1 MRIGTHHW
9 RAAGVAAI
17 ALTCLFITG
26 CSSIGHKQAI
36 GLTTIPSAGPSGSE
50 KASTSHKA
58 GRPIAIF
65 FDGTHNNEVTDTNVK
80 RLHSLVTLQPRDNIT
95 ALYVEGVGT
104 STDIAGMTTGAGIGA
119 RVRLAYEFL
128 LMHRKPGDRIY
139 VFGFS
144 RGAYAAR
151 ILTAMLYHAGLPA
164 TGSATPREVAEL
176 VFETVKKEY
185 AEDAEPQRR
194 GDVQKALR
202 VAKLKKTT
210 MDLSGDPV
218 AVEVLGLWDTVEALG
233 GHEWGSKIL
242 HKMRLRQHTA
252 DVGNPNRR
260 YGDTL
265 CNVRNAFH
273 AVSIDDDR
281 EWVFTPLLITRDHLL
296 RGCTKVADTLS
307 DVFAPERLQE
317 VWFAGAHLDVGGGY
331 QDSLLSGVSL
341 NWMIGRVRKFARDD
355 ILPPVAGVREDPY
368 GTSHDPEGGAFAPI
382 YHGVNRDLVG
392 YALSPRTMAG
402 YERRICVHPSVFD
415 RRLAA
420 HPKPHENHQ
429 LLLREKGRVCLRSD
443 SSHDF
448 DLKGRLEEDRERPPN
463 HCEPWQP
470 YIVIESHCPGA
481 N

>member
-1 MRIGTHHW
+1 MHIGIHYW

-17 ALTCLFITG
+17 ALTCLAITG
-26 CSSIGHKQAI
+26 CSSIGHKQVI
-36 GLTTIPSAGPSGSE
+36 GTTKTAQSGSE
-50 KASTSHKA
+50 RTSGSPKA

-80 RLHSLVTLQPRDNIT
+80 RLHSLVTLQQRDDIT

-104 STDIAGMTTGAGIGA
+104 STDIAGMATGAGIGP

-128 LMHRKPGDRIY
+128 LTHRKPRDRIY

-176 VFETVKKEY
+176 VFDTVKHEY

-194 GDVQKALR
+194 ADVQKALR

-210 MDLSGDPV
+210 IDLSGDPV

-233 GHEWGSKIL
+233 GHEWRSKIL

-252 DVGNPNRR
+252 DVGNANRR

-265 CNVRNAFH
+265 CNVRHAFH

-281 EWVFTPLLITRDHLL
+281 EWVFTPLLLTRDHLL
-296 RGCTKVADTLS
+296 RGCTKVAGTLS
-307 DVFAPERLQE
+307 DVFTPERLQE

-341 NWMIGRVRKFARDD
+341 NWMIGRVRNVSDND
-355 ILPPVAGVREDPY
+355 ILPSVAGVRQDPH

-382 YHGVNRDLVG
+382 YHGVSRDLVG

-429 LLLREKGRVCLRSD
+429 LLLREKGRVCLRPD
-443 SSHDF
+443 SSNDF

-463 HCEPWQP
+463 HCEPGQP